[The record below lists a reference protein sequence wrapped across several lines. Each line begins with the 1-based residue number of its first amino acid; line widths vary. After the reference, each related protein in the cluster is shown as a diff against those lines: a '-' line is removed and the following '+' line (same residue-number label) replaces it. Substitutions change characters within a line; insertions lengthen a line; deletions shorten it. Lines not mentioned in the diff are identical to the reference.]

1 MLHILDQTDLRIL
14 YILQHNARIPNKD
27 IATMIGK
34 STSRVF
40 ERVKR
45 LKQEGFI
52 KQFVAVLDPKL
63 IDKSLIVY
71 ALIRLKE
78 HSNKMLL
85 TFEKEIND
93 IDEVME
99 AYHMSGDCDFMLK
112 IAVADMEGY
121 NEFLVK
127 RLSAFNEIRNIKSLF
142 VMRELKM
149 ESAYQL

>member
-85 TFEKEIND
+85 TFEKEING
-93 IDEVME
+93 INEVME

>member
-1 MLHILDQTDLRIL
+1 MLDQTDLRIL
-14 YILQHNARIPNKD
+14 NILQHNARLPNKD
-27 IATMIGK
+27 IASMIGK

-45 LKQEGFI
+45 LKQKGFI

-71 ALIRLKE
+71 ALVRLKE
-78 HSNKMLL
+78 HSKKMLL
-85 TFEKEIND
+85 TFEQELND

-99 AYHMSGDCDFMLK
+99 AYHMSGDCDYMLK
-112 IAVADMEGY
+112 ITVADMEGY
-121 NEFLVK
+121 NEFLTK

-142 VMRELKM
+142 VMKELKRN
-149 ESAYQL
+149 SVFQL

>member
-1 MLHILDQTDLRIL
+1 MLDQTDLHIL
-14 YILQHNARIPNKD
+14 DILQHNARLPNKD
-27 IATMIGK
+27 IASMIGK

-63 IDKSLIVY
+63 INKSLIVY
-71 ALIRLKE
+71 ALVRLKE
-78 HSNKMLL
+78 HSKKMLL
-85 TFEKEIND
+85 TFEQELND

-99 AYHMSGDCDFMLK
+99 AYHMSGDFDYMLK

-121 NEFLVK
+121 NEFLTK
-127 RLSAFNEIRNIKSLF
+127 RLSAVNEIRNIKSLF
-142 VMRELKM
+142 VMKELKKD
-149 ESAYQL
+149 SVFQL

>member
-1 MLHILDQTDLRIL
+1 MLDHTDLRIL
-14 YILQHNARIPNKD
+14 DILQRNARLPNQD
-27 IATMIGK
+27 IAAMIGK

-40 ERVKR
+40 ERVRR
-45 LKQEGFI
+45 LKHGGFI
-52 KQFVAVLDPKL
+52 RHVVAVLDPKL
-63 IDKSLIVY
+63 INKSLIVY

-78 HSNKMLL
+78 HSKTMLL
-85 TFEKEIND
+85 TFEKEMSG

-127 RLSAFNEIRNIKSLF
+127 RLSDFSEIRNIKSLF
-142 VMRELKM
+142 VMKELKM
-149 ESAYQL
+149 ESVYHL